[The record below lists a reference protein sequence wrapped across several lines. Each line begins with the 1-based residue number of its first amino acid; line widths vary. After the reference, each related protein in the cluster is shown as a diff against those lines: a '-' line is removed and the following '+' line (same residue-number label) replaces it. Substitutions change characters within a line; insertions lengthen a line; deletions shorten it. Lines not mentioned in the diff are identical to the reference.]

1 MGILMANKA
10 KYTPKTILDI
20 KFEKNVKGYNANEV
34 DETLDQIIEDYEYF
48 EKELADAKEYIT
60 RLETEDRKLKQEL
73 ESLKIEYTK
82 IKAKLDRIGDTN
94 GVTKE
99 NLDYIVRIRQL
110 ERYIYSLGHDPKKIK

>member
-10 KYTPKTILDI
+10 KYTPKTIRDI

-34 DETLDQIIEDYEYF
+34 DETLDQIIKDYEYF
-48 EKELADAKEYIT
+48 EKELADAKEYIE
-60 RLETEDRKLKQEL
+60 RLETEDRKLKKDL
-73 ESLKIEYTK
+73 ETLNIEYTK